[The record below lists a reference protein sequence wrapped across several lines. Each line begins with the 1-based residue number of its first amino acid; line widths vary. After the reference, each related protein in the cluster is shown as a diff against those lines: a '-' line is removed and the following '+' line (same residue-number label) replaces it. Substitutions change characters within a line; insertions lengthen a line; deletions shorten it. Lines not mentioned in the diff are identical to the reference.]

1 MFTSLRGR
9 LFLSYMVV
17 SAIVLL
23 LVAIGLLLFVVRNP
37 LAQRL
42 VFLDWDARLNA
53 EVVLSARRL
62 TVLSTERQQ
71 ELLQRLDQVAQARV
85 LWVDQSGQVRMDSR
99 PGDPPLPGEIIDR
112 LLTAEGPPEG
122 LVRVGNNWW
131 LYRAFPLQETGW
143 ILFSAPRPILRL
155 LNAVVESLLSPFLQ
169 AGTVALL
176 LSIGLA
182 YLISRSVS
190 APLRQISDAAKAL
203 SVGDFD
209 HQVQPSGPD
218 EVQSLALAF
227 DEMSRRVEASHQAQR
242 DFVANVSHELKTPL
256 TSIQGFAQALLDG
269 TAGDDEARAK
279 AARIIHEESDRL
291 RRLVDDL
298 LDLARLDAEQV
309 AFMRR
314 PVDLNALIQRVVDG
328 LGVTAREQGVEL
340 HGLERHLPPVIGDGD
355 RLAQVLTN
363 LIDNAIKHSSSGGK
377 VRVEGEFDQKWLKI
391 HVRDEGPGIPPDEL
405 SRIFERF
412 YQLDK
417 ARAGGR
423 DRGAGLGLAISREI
437 IRAHGGELSANS
449 EVGSGSTFTI
459 RLPRVDIDHTQPV
472 QP

>member
-1 MFTSLRGR
+1 MLSSLRGR

-23 LVAIGLLLFVVRNP
+23 LASIGLLLFVVRNP
-37 LAQRL
+37 IAQRL

-62 TVLSTERQQ
+62 AALTTERQQ
-71 ELLQRLDQVAQARV
+71 DLLQRLDQVAQARV
-85 LWVDQSGQVRMDSR
+85 LWVDHNGQVRMDSR
-99 PGDPPLPGEIIDR
+99 PDDPPLPREIIDR

-122 LVRVGNNWW
+122 LVRVGNSWW
-131 LYRAFPLQETGW
+131 LYRAFPLQDTGW
-143 ILFSAPRPILRL
+143 ILFSAPRPIARL
-155 LNAVVESLLSPFLQ
+155 LKAVVESLLNPFLQ
-169 AGTVALL
+169 AGAVALI

-182 YLISRSVS
+182 YVISRSVS
-190 APLRQISDAAKAL
+190 APLRQISNAVKAV
-203 SVGDFD
+203 SAGDFN
-209 HQVQPSGPD
+209 HQVRPSGPD

-227 DEMSRRVEASHQAQR
+227 DEMTRRVEASHQAQR

-269 TAGDDEARAK
+269 TAGDEQARSK

-309 AFMRR
+309 AFLRR
-314 PVDLNALIQRVVDG
+314 PVDMNALIQRVVDG
-328 LGVTAREQGVEL
+328 LGVTANEKGVKL

-363 LIDNAIKHSSSGGK
+363 LIDNAVKHSPPGGT
-377 VRVEGEFDQKWLKI
+377 VRVEGEADQEWLHIRVK
-391 HVRDEGPGIPPDEL
+391 DEGPGIPPDEL

-417 ARAGGR
+417 ARSGGR

-437 IRAHGGELSANS
+437 IRAHGGELSAKS
-449 EVGSGSTFTI
+449 TVGAGSIFTI
-459 RLPRVDIDHTQPV
+459 RLPRIDIEHTQPV
-472 QP
+472 QS

>member
-1 MFTSLRGR
+1 MLGSLRGR

-62 TVLSTERQQ
+62 TNLTTERQQ
-71 ELLQRLDQVAQARV
+71 ELLQRLDEVAQARV
-85 LWVDQSGQVRMDSR
+85 LWVDRMGQVRMDSR
-99 PGDPPLPGEIIDR
+99 PGAPPLPEEILDR
-112 LLTAEGPPEG
+112 LLTAQAPPEG
-122 LVRVGNNWW
+122 LVRTGDGWW
-131 LYRAFPLQETGW
+131 LYRAFPLQDTGW
-143 ILFSAPRPILRL
+143 LLFSAPRPIARL
-155 LNAVVESLLSPFLQ
+155 LTAVVEALLRPVLQ
-169 AGTVALL
+169 AGTVALA

-182 YLISRSVS
+182 YVISRSVS
-190 APLRQISDAAKAL
+190 APLRQISDAAKAVA
-203 SVGDFD
+203 VGDFD

-227 DEMSRRVEASHQAQR
+227 DKMTRRVKASHQAQR

-256 TSIQGFAQALLDG
+256 TSIQGFAQALMDG
-269 TAGDDEARAK
+269 TASDDDARMK
-279 AARIIHEESDRL
+279 AAGIIHEESDRL

-309 AFMRR
+309 VFMRR

-328 LGVTAREQGVEL
+328 LGVTAKEQGVEL
-340 HGLERHLPPVIGDGD
+340 AGLERPLPPVIGDGD

-363 LIDNAIKHSSSGGK
+363 LVDNAIKHSQPGGQ
-377 VRVEGEFDQKWLKI
+377 VRVEGEAGQKWLDIRIK
-391 HVRDEGPGIPPDEL
+391 DQGQGIPPDEL

-417 ARAGGR
+417 ARSGGR
-423 DRGAGLGLAISREI
+423 GRGAGLGLAISREI
-437 IRAHGGELSANS
+437 IRAHGGELSAES
-449 EVGSGSTFTI
+449 ELGAGSTFTI
-459 RLPRVDIDHTQPV
+459 RLPRVDIDLTQPIRS
-472 QP
+472 

>member
-1 MFTSLRGR
+1 MIGSLRGR

-17 SAIVLL
+17 SAIVLF

-53 EVVLSARRL
+53 EVVLSARRI
-62 TVLSTERQQ
+62 TNMTANRQQ

-85 LWVDQSGQVRMDSR
+85 LWVDRAGQVRMDSR

-112 LLTAEGPPEG
+112 LLTAEAPPEG
-122 LVRVGNNWW
+122 LVRVGSDWW
-131 LYRAFPLQETGW
+131 LYRAFPLQDTGW
-143 ILFSAPRPILRL
+143 ILFSAPRPIARL
-155 LNAVVESLLSPFLQ
+155 LNAVVESLLRPFLQ
-169 AGTVALL
+169 AGAVALV

-182 YLISRSVS
+182 YVIARSVS
-190 APLRQISDAAKAL
+190 APLRQISNAAKAVA
-203 SVGDFD
+203 VGDFD
-209 HQVQPSGPD
+209 HQVHPAGPD

-227 DEMSRRVEASHQAQR
+227 DEMSRRVKSSHQAQR

-256 TSIQGFAQALLDG
+256 TSIQGFAQALMDG
-269 TAGDDEARAK
+269 TAADEEARMK
-279 AARIIHEESDRL
+279 AASIIHEESDRL

-328 LGVTAREQGVEL
+328 LGVTASEQGIEL
-340 HGLERHLPPVIGDGD
+340 VGLERSLPPVIGDGD

-363 LIDNAIKHSSSGGK
+363 LIDNAVKHSPPGGK
-377 VRVEGEFDQKWLKI
+377 VRVVGEVDQQWLQIGIK
-391 HVRDEGPGIPPDEL
+391 DEGKGIPPDEL

-417 ARAGGR
+417 ARSGGR
-423 DRGAGLGLAISREI
+423 GRGVGLGLAISREI
-437 IRAHGGELSANS
+437 IRAHGGELSAQS
-449 EVGSGSTFTI
+449 TSGAGSVFTI
-459 RLPRVDIDHTQPV
+459 RLPRIDIDHTQPV
-472 QP
+472 HS